1 MTDDLIAERLAAL
14 AHPARLAIVRMLVR
28 AGPTGLPAGKLGA
41 PLGIAANALTFHL
54 QKLSRAD
61 LVTAQRDRQ
70 FIIYRAVFP
79 NLLDLSR
86 QITGACCADSSEKCG
101 PDCPPGDPS
110 ATGFILPTSAP
121 RRDSND

>member
-1 MTDDLIAERLAAL
+1 MSDAAIAERLGAL

-28 AGPTGLPAGKLGA
+28 AGPNGLPAGRLGA

-61 LVTAQRDRQ
+61 LVTSQRQGQ

-86 QITGACCADSSEKCG
+86 QITGACCAESAEKCG
-101 PDCPPGDPS
+101 PDCPTEDRQPAGLAFPALP
-110 ATGFILPTSAP
+110 ATGDA
-121 RRDSND
+121 ND